1 MAGQGGRNVRDVRRS
16 NKSLLLRHLYF
27 HRLVSRLDLS
37 RSTGLS
43 TAAVSSVVAELIEAG
58 LVVEAGAVESEG
70 GRPRILLDVAAAGFQ
85 VVGVDVGETHIR
97 VERFDLVLNEL
108 ARVEIP
114 VRPGRYEPGVV
125 VAEIGQGLAAVGVRP
140 GAEAGV
146 PVLGVGIG
154 LPGIVVGHPES
165 VVHCQ
170 TIGWDAVPMAALM
183 RGVTDLPVFIDNG
196 VSTMGQAE
204 MWFGAGQGFSDTVFL
219 LIGSGIGA
227 SMTLGGVSYRGSTTS
242 AGEWGH
248 VTAEVGGRPCRCG
261 ARGCL
266 EAYIGAE
273 SVIARFREAAGLGA
287 RAEERSA
294 VSAHGAASGQAAGA
308 SEGETAG
315 AFAGGAINGAINGAV
330 NDAANDAI
338 NGAAA
343 GAAGPN
349 PAADPA
355 PANEEAALLDI
366 LAALGEDPASARA
379 RAARAVL
386 DDTALH
392 LGVGIGNLI
401 NLFNPERVIVGGWA
415 GLLLAEEILPRV
427 REVAREHSLRYPFSR
442 TTLELGRLGRDAVA
456 RGAATLPVARF
467 LDAGGVLPA
476 RAPAQ
481 DARAPGASPVVVHGA
496 I

>member
-27 HRLVSRLDLS
+27 HRLISRLDLS
-37 RSTGLS
+37 RATGLS
-43 TAAVSSVVAELIEAG
+43 TASVSSVVAELIDAG

-70 GRPRILLDVAAAGFQ
+70 GRPRILLDVAASRFQ

-108 ARVEIP
+108 AKVEIP
-114 VRPGRYEPGVV
+114 VRPGRYEPAAV
-125 VAEIGQGLAAVGVRP
+125 VAEIGAGLAAVGVP
-140 GAEAGV
+140 DPDSDV

-154 LPGIVVGHPES
+154 LPGIVVGHPDS

-204 MWFGAGQGFSDTVFL
+204 MWFGAGRGADDTVFL

-227 SMTLGGVSYRGSTTS
+227 SMTVGGVSYRGSTTS

-273 SVIARFREAAGLGA
+273 SVIARFREAGGITPVSELDI
-287 RAEERSA
+287 A
-294 VSAHGAASGQAAGA
+294 VSAHSATTGAEASGGT
-308 SEGETAG
+308 TA
-315 AFAGGAINGAINGAV
+315 
-330 NDAANDAI
+330 
-338 NGAAA
+338 
-343 GAAGPN
+343 PT
-349 PAADPA
+349 PDPA
-355 PANEEAALLDI
+355 PPNEEAALLDI
-366 LAALGEDPASARA
+366 LAALSEDPASARA
-379 RAARAVL
+379 RAARTVL
-386 DDTALH
+386 DETAVR

-401 NLFNPERVIVGGWA
+401 NLFNPERVIIGGWA
-415 GLLLAEEILPRV
+415 GLLLADEILPDV

-467 LDAGGVLPA
+467 LDAGGVVPV
-476 RAPAQ
+476 RAPA
-481 DARAPGASPVVVHGA
+481 AAGPPPVPTAVVAPGTV
-496 I
+496 